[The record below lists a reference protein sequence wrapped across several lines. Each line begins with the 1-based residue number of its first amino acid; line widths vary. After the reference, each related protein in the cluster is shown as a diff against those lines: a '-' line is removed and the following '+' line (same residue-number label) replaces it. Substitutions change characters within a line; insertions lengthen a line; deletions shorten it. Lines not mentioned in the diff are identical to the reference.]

1 MPQAGVKGL
10 QDGMYVYTACPP
22 HEVLSRIYLIYN
34 IYTMKKYILMACI
47 ALLTAGHTAQA
58 QVPQTLDGGYRP
70 VWNDEFETPGR
81 PDPANWVYEYG
92 FVRNKEWQWY
102 QSDNAT
108 VTEDG
113 VLQITARTEDRPCPW
128 YEKRK
133 QGLEAQPP
141 QDRMHL
147 CLRQDAGTARVPL
160 WPHTGEGTHPRSP
173 RVVACHPDAGK
184 QGGIWLA
191 VVWRTGHHGVLRA
204 SGRAFHPGQRLL
216 GRRQG
221 RQRVEHHEGA
231 FHPFHRKGLAR
242 ATRFHVWRTDW
253 DENHIRIY
261 LDDELLNEIDLSKT
275 VNGKHGHGDN
285 PFHQPMH
292 LLLNMAMGSSG
303 GKVDAEAM
311 PMRYEVDYVRVY
323 QK

>member
-1 MPQAGVKGL
+1 
-10 QDGMYVYTACPP
+10 
-22 HEVLSRIYLIYN
+22 
-34 IYTMKKYILMACI
+34 MKKYILMACI

-58 QVPQTLDGGYRP
+58 QVPQTLDGGYRL

-128 YEKRK
+128 YEKGSKDWRHSRPRIECTSACVK
-133 QGLEAQPP
+133 TLGLHEFLYGRILVRARIPAARGSWPAIWMLGSKEEYGWPSCGELDIMEFYEPQGVRSILANACWG
-141 QDRMHL
+141 DDKGGSVWNTMK
-147 CLRQDAGTARVPL
+147 VPFTHFTEKDSL
-160 WPHTGEGTHPRSP
+160 W
-173 RVVACHPDAGK
+173 
-184 QGGIWLA
+184 
-191 VVWRTGHHGVLRA
+191 
-204 SGRAFHPGQRLL
+204 
-216 GRRQG
+216 
-221 RQRVEHHEGA
+221 
-231 FHPFHRKGLAR
+231 